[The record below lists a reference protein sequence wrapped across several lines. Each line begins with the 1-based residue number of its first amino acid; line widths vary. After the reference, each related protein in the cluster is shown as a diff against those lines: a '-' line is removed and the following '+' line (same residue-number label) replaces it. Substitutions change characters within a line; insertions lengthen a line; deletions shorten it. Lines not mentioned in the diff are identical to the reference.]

1 MDGQNVAMAGALAK
15 VGTGLLALPLADL
28 PAIAFVDL
36 RNEHE
41 PRIDLQLSISS
52 EPVSDLLAWGDVLP
66 APVAYG
72 RDERDYI
79 RLEIASL
86 VDGVPLA
93 VWTHLRGEHLA
104 VARRLLGL
112 PPDGEAHH
120 LSVAVLRGLITDP
133 GGDRRA

>member
-1 MDGQNVAMAGALAK
+1 MDGQNVALADALAK

-36 RNEHE
+36 RNEHG
-41 PRIDLQLSISS
+41 PRTDLQLSISS

-66 APVAYG
+66 TRVAFGTY
-72 RDERDYI
+72 ERDYI
-79 RLEIASL
+79 RLEIAGL
-86 VDGVPLA
+86 IDGVPLA

-120 LSVAVLRGLITDP
+120 LPVGVLHGLITDP
-133 GGDRRA
+133 GGDGRA